1 MLYYTGIEEV
11 IFSKHELLS
20 EDPDELI
27 IISGYLGPAPIE
39 RLSELEN
46 MKITVIGGMYSN
58 GIDARLL
65 SSLEKI
71 RKENKSLTI
80 KFTKQEIHSKIY
92 IWKLKGK
99 ILSAL
104 IGSANFSSNG
114 LRNDYRESLADATR
128 DTFNPLSIYY
138 KIILEQSIDEP
149 PIKSK
154 QKVIELIT
162 SQVSETAETAE
173 TTETTETAETAEAY
187 KIKHSVDI
195 PLYIIR
201 SNKKQIPPFSGLNW
215 GRSKGHVSLGDAYI
229 RLPKKIVEENPNLI
243 KPFNPE
249 FTTPDGKRKRSSDPI
264 ELIWDDGMIME
275 ASLEGFQTLEEKKF
289 PKQLASFSSKQ
300 PILNGER
307 ISKKSILGRYLRNR
321 LGVDINEEITIETLQ
336 NYGRDTVT
344 LSLIEEGLYY
354 ADFSI

>member
-20 EDPDELI
+20 EEPDELI
-27 IISGYLGPAPIE
+27 IVSGYLGPAPIE
-39 RLSELEN
+39 RLSELKH

-71 RKENKSLTI
+71 REKNKSLTI

-92 IWKLKGK
+92 IWKCKGK

-114 LRNDYRESLADATR
+114 LRTDYRESLADATG
-128 DTFNPLSIYY
+128 DTFNPLNIYCEF
-138 KIILEQSIDEP
+138 ILEQSASDP
-149 PIKSK
+149 PIKAK
-154 QKVIELIT
+154 QEVIDMTTLKV
-162 SQVSETAETAE
+162 
-173 TTETTETAETAEAY
+173 AEAAEDY
-187 KIKHSVDI
+187 DIKHSVDI
-195 PLYIIR
+195 PLYSVR
-201 SNKKQIPPFSGLNW
+201 GGKKQVAKSSGLNW
-215 GRSKGHVSLGDAYI
+215 GRARLTSNAHVAPGDAYI
-229 RLPKKIVEENPNLI
+229 RLPKKILKSNQALL
-243 KPFNPE
+243 KPFDPD
-249 FTTPDGKRKRSSDPI
+249 FTTPDGKRKRNSDPI
-264 ELIWDDGMIME
+264 ELIWDDGTVME
-275 ASLEGFQTLEEKKF
+275 ASLEGVQKFNEKKF

-307 ISKKSILGRYLRNR
+307 ISRKSILGRYLRNR
-321 LGVDINEEITIETLQ
+321 IGVGIDDEITIETLQ
-336 NYGRDTVT
+336 KYGRDTIT